1 MQKAE
6 RQGAPTRLG
15 SYEIVRPLARGGM
28 AELFLARAAEP
39 QSTFEKLVVV
49 KKILPRYAD
58 NPRFVQLFL
67 DEAKLAQSLSH
78 KNIVQVHDV
87 GGSGSEYFFAMEYLH
102 GQDVRSILHR
112 VWRNAEKFPISHAV
126 QIASQVASAL
136 HYAHEKRRPDG
147 SLMEIVHRD
156 VSPSNVLVSY
166 DGVVKLV
173 DFGVAKAA
181 TRTVKTRTGTLKGKI
196 AYMSPEQAK
205 GAAVDRRS
213 DVFSL
218 GIVLWEMVTTSRLF
232 RGEND
237 LATLQLIINMPIK
250 RPSEERPDCPQELE
264 RVILKALA
272 QDPARRYQSANEVAQ
287 DLEELVRVEQMT
299 QSAGGLSVYMS
310 GLFKAELDSWELA
323 RAAGVALGDHL
334 TNVGELT
341 TPVSESEFIEAMESV
356 DLEDDED
363 DPEDSLGSVT
373 GTIEP
378 PHSPETVPG
387 RRVNTPA
394 MGAPPPRPP
403 DRTPAPQLLRDRT
416 PAPQLT
422 RPSGAIPSAIPQQG
436 SGPIVARTASG
447 PIPAAA
453 ANVGT
458 GPVVA
463 RTSTAQ
469 RGDATPRP
477 PPRPSQ
483 AAMRA
488 EPPASITR
496 AETDPLFDTEKMP
509 VDDLDETARTN
520 ERIDPVPKPSPP
532 DGPIAIAAGTERRYD
547 PTQQVAPL
555 PPPQARVPQDS
566 SPWPASPTPGGGL
579 AHGSWPQGVEPV
591 ALGAPGEV
599 PFSVEQA
606 RRLRKQVAYAGGGL
620 LVLVLIIALATGG
633 GGGSA
638 KADDPP
644 QGSAVTTPVAD
655 DPPPPPRQVPAVVPV
670 DAAEAPAATP
680 IDASVAAVPVDA
692 AEEQVTK
699 TTPPVKKPPIKRPP
713 VPPVKKPPIKKF
725 DPNAPLPPR

>member
-1 MQKAE
+1 
-6 RQGAPTRLG
+6 
-15 SYEIVRPLARGGM
+15 M

-112 VWRNAEKFPISHAV
+112 AWRNEEKLPISHAV

-136 HYAHEKRRPDG
+136 HYAHDKRRPDG
-147 SLMEIVHRD
+147 SLLEIVHRD

-166 DGVVKLV
+166 DGAVKLV

-205 GAAVDRRS
+205 GAAIDRRS

-250 RPSEERPDCPQELE
+250 RPSEERPDCPPELE
-264 RVILKALA
+264 RIILKALA
-272 QDPARRYQSANEVAQ
+272 QDPARRYQSANEVAR
-287 DLEELVRVEQMT
+287 DLEELVRVEQLT
-299 QSAGGLSVYMS
+299 QSAAGLSVYMS

-341 TPVSESEFIEAMESV
+341 SPISESDFVEPIDSI
-356 DLEDDED
+356 DLEE
-363 DPEDSLGSVT
+363 EEEEAYSLGAVS
-373 GTIEP
+373 GSIDP
-378 PHSPETVPG
+378 PPGSPATVPG
-387 RRVNTPA
+387 RRVNTPV
-394 MGAPPPRPP
+394 MGTPPPKPP

-416 PAPQLT
+416 PPPVLT
-422 RPSGAIPSAIPQQG
+422 RPTGAIPSAIPQQG

-447 PIPAAA
+447 PIPQPA
-453 ANVGT
+453 ANVGSS
-458 GPVVA
+458 PVVA

-469 RGDATPRP
+469 RGDATARP
-477 PPRPSQ
+477 PPRASQ
-483 AAMRA
+483 APMHA
-488 EPPASITR
+488 ETQSSITR
-496 AETDPLFDTEKMP
+496 AETDPLFDTDTMP

-520 ERIDPVPKPSPP
+520 ERIDPVPRAVAPEP
-532 DGPIAIAAGTERRYD
+532 GLAIASATERRYD

-555 PPPQARVPQDS
+555 APPRASQDS
-566 SPWPASPTPGGGL
+566 SPWPVSAAPGGGL

-591 ALGAPGEV
+591 ALGAPGEA
-599 PFSVEQA
+599 PFSAEQA
-606 RRLRKQVAYAGGGL
+606 RRLRKQIAYAGGV
-620 LVLVLIIALATGG
+620 LVLLVLIIALATGG
-633 GGGSA
+633 GGGGA
-638 KADDPP
+638 ANADDPP
-644 QGSAVTTPVAD
+644 QGSAVATPPAD
-655 DPPPPPRQVPAVVPV
+655 DPPAPPRQVPAVVPI
-670 DAAEAPAATP
+670 DASEAPAATL
-680 IDASVAAVPVDA
+680 IDASATPVPVDA
-692 AEEQVTK
+692 AEEPVTK
-699 TTPPVKKPPIKRPP
+699 TTPPVKKLPIKRPP
-713 VPPVKKPPIKKF
+713 APPVKKPPIKKF
-725 DPNAPLPPR
+725 DPTAPLPPR